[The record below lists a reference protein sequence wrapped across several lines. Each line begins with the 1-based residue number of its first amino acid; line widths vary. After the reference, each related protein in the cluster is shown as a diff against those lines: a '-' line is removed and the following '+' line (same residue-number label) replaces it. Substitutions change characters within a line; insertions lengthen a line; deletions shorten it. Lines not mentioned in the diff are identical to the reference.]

1 MPIPSIGMPARRPT
15 SMHTPASVI
24 GMPSRRVSTCGSGE
38 FARVVVLSGVAGQ
51 PLLDEQPVQQAVD
64 VVDALGQPVQLVQ
77 PALLVQGGVGT
88 GGQRQGRAIQ
98 RAASARTRLS

>member
-1 MPIPSIGMPARRPT
+1 VRQQ
-15 SMHTPASVI
+15 
-24 GMPSRRVSTCGSGE
+24 RVRAGRGTGG
-38 FARVVVLSGVAGQ
+38 GVAGE

-88 GGQRQGRAIQ
+88 GRQRQGRAIQ
-98 RAASARTRLS
+98 RVASARTRLS